1 MNNFFEFE
9 EKINEENGNGFCYM
23 ANASFY
29 KNGNF
34 ADNLDDISL
43 SNFLSNNFIKQ
54 EFSINKKEDPTNSD
68 YKNIYSECKKK
79 ALNNN
84 KDFFLV
90 EDFSYNDQDSD
101 NLYFQYNCYIPK
113 ASAKCEISNNLSS
126 LFDPVNNVINTLFG
140 NIDENVESNSDRMNN
155 SINSNVLT
163 NLNEYSNYNSETSCT
178 KYTIDGSSITLPR
191 KNNFVLYKTKLIDNA
206 VLNDLTITSYEE
218 YTNDDINNPSGL
230 LNILNLDSNF
240 NTIVSDLSQALF
252 DDICV
257 SNRPNTNFENTNI
270 AIQNLENF
278 YYNTIDNLNS
288 LSNDISS
295 ITLLTQY
302 DTYYLKR
309 LEEQIINER
318 KKLKNLFGVDGA
330 NNGKFL
336 DTKYMKN
343 LKLNEIIIISLLLIF
358 LIFIYSKKK

>member
-9 EKINEENGNGFCYM
+9 EKINEENGNGFCYFP
-23 ANASFY
+23 NASFY
-29 KNGNF
+29 ENSNF
-34 ADNLDDISL
+34 ADNLDDVSL
-43 SNFLSNNFIKQ
+43 SNFLSDNFTKHQ
-54 EFSINKKEDPTNSD
+54 FSINKKEDPTNSD

-84 KDFFLV
+84 RDFFLV

-113 ASAKCEISNNLSS
+113 ASAKCEISNNLYS
-126 LFDPVNNVINTLFG
+126 LFDPVNNVINSLFG
-140 NIDENVESNSDRMNN
+140 NIDENVESNNDRMDN
-155 SINSNVLT
+155 SINSIVLR
-163 NLNEYSNYNSETSCT
+163 NLNDYSNYNSETSCT

-191 KNNFVLYKTKLIDNA
+191 KNNFVLYKTKLIDNSI
-206 VLNDLTITSYEE
+206 LDDLTITPYEE

-230 LNILNLDSNF
+230 LNILNLDSSF
-240 NTIVSDLSQALF
+240 NSIISDLSQSLIN
-252 DDICV
+252 DICQD
-257 SNRPNTNFENTNI
+257 SPDINFENTND
-270 AIQNLENF
+270 AIEKLENF
-278 YYNTIDNLNS
+278 YYNTIDNLKN
-288 LSNDISS
+288 LSRDISN

-302 DTYYLKR
+302 DTVYLKS
-309 LEEQIINER
+309 LEEKIKEEEQ
-318 KKLKNLFGVDGA
+318 KLKNLFGLDGA